1 MLSRKTLL
9 TAVAAVAMSAFVAG
23 NAMAAKYGQPITE
36 ADVAAWDIDIE
47 TPSGKGLPPGS
58 GTVKQGEKI
67 FADKCVAC
75 HGEKAGG
82 GPLYG
87 SMVGGIGSMTEPKR
101 KLTPGSMYPYAS
113 IFFDYTRRTMPMDAP
128 QSLTD
133 NEVYAL
139 AAYIYHLNGLL
150 PADATVDAKTLVS
163 MKMPNRD
170 GFSTDD
176 RPDASA
182 KRCMQNCPKL
192 EPILK
197 N

>member
-1 MLSRKTLL
+1 MRSRKTLL
-9 TAVAAVAMSAFVAG
+9 TAVAAVAVSAFLAG
-23 NAMAAKYGQPITE
+23 NAMAAKYGQPISE
-36 ADVAAWDIDIE
+36 ADIAPWDIDIE
-47 TPSGKGLPPGS
+47 TPTGKGLPAGS
-58 GTVKQGEKI
+58 GTVKEGEKI
-67 FADKCVAC
+67 FAEKCVDC

-82 GPLYG
+82 GPMYG
-87 SMVGGIGSMTEPKR
+87 SMVGGIGSMTKPKR

-113 IFFDYTRRTMPMDAP
+113 IFFDYTRRTMPMTEP

-150 PADATVDAKTLVS
+150 PADATVDAKTLIG

-170 GFSTDD
+170 GFVTDD
-176 RPDASA
+176 RPDANA
-182 KRCMQNCPKL
+182 TRCMQNCPKL

-197 N
+197 K